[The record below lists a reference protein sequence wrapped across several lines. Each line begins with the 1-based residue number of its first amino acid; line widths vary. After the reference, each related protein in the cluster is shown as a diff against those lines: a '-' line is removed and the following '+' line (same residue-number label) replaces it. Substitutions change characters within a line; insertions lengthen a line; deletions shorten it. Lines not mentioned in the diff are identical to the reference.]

1 MIVVRLG
8 GLAAALLA
16 TVLLAGCA
24 GMERQV
30 GEDQAEAAEINAE
43 LGIGYLRE
51 GEFEQAERNL
61 RRALD
66 YDPNHPLAH
75 LGMGAVYE
83 RRGALGRAEE
93 HYRKALDADPDNPH
107 VQTSLGA
114 LLCAR
119 EEHDDAQA
127 LFLRAID
134 NPDYDQREIALMNS
148 GVCFADVGDAARAEE
163 QLRAALELRPRYPRA
178 LLEMATLSYA
188 EGRPMQT
195 RAFLSRLETQGF
207 ENAEM
212 LLLCYQSEMALGNR
226 GAARECAQR
235 LRQNYP
241 DSREFARLERLE
253 HEGG

>member
-1 MIVVRLG
+1 MASAPG
-8 GLAAALLA
+8 KLAAALLGA
-16 TVLLAGCA
+16 VLLAGCA
-24 GMERQV
+24 GLERQV
-30 GEDQAEAAEINAE
+30 GEDQAEAAEVNAD

-66 YDPNHPLAH
+66 FDPDHALAH

-83 RRGALGRAEE
+83 RRGSDARAEE
-93 HYRKALDADPDNPH
+93 HYRKALASDPDNPH
-107 VQTSLGA
+107 AQTSLGA

-119 EEHDDAQA
+119 EDYDEAQA
-127 LFLRAID
+127 LFRQAIE

-148 GVCFADVGDAARAEE
+148 GVCFADFGDAERAEE
-163 QLRAALELRPRYPRA
+163 QLRAALELQPRYPRA
-178 LLEMATLSYA
+178 LLEMAKLGYA

-195 RAFLSRLETQGF
+195 RAFLSRLDAQGI

-212 LLLCYQSEMALGNR
+212 LLLCYQAETALGNR
-226 GAARECAQR
+226 GAALECAQG
-235 LRQNYP
+235 LRRNYP

-253 HEGG
+253 GDDG